1 MDLNT
6 VAILSPGDMGHS
18 VGAVLVANDL
28 RVISCLEGRSERTR
42 GLAEKAGIAAVNSY
56 AEMVCEAQMI
66 ISSMVPAEVEQ
77 AATREAEALKDTG
90 EQIVYVDCTAMRRR
104 WPSGWQWLLRLR
116 VAGRSMRELSGG
128 LRTARIAVRVFIL
141 LVRMRRSLCG

>member
-6 VAILSPGDMGHS
+6 VALLSPGDMGHS
-18 VGAVLVANDL
+18 VGAVLVANGL
-28 RVISCLEGRSERTR
+28 RVISCLEGRSERTT
-42 GLAEKAGIAAVNSY
+42 GLAEKAGIPAVNSY

-66 ISSMVPAEVEQ
+66 ISIMVPAEV
-77 AATREAEALKDTG
+77 

-128 LRTARIAVRVFIL
+128 LRTARTAVRVFIL